1 MITTILATAFVLG
14 VLIFI
19 HELGHFLAAK
29 LSGIRIDR
37 FSMGYPPRLFG
48 KKIGDTDYCI
58 SAIPLGGYV
67 KISGMVDE
75 SMDTKQL
82 AKDPQPWEFRSK
94 PLHNRM
100 ATILA
105 GPFMNILLAFVIF
118 VSAVWIYGVGEVSE
132 EAVVG
137 SALEGK
143 PAAAAGLKDGDRILR
158 INGEAVADWKD
169 MTVKIQSSTQD
180 LLTVEFLRNDTLRTA
195 EVSSVMED
203 AEKPGDAPVRRIG
216 IMAQIVTRKSGFFEA
231 FAKGGENIYHWTKLI
246 ISSLVKLVT
255 GKESLRSLA
264 GPVAIAQIAGESAR
278 TGLSSLIGFLAIL
291 SLNLGLLNLLP
302 FPVLDGG
309 HLVILGLEGLFR
321 REIPVKAKLIIQ
333 QVGMVLL
340 LGLMLFVVYSDILR
354 VTKH

>member
-29 LSGIRIDR
+29 LSGMRVDR
-37 FSMGYPPRLFG
+37 FSLGYPPRLVG
-48 KKIGDTDYCI
+48 KKIGDTDYCV

-67 KISGMVDE
+67 KIAGMVDE

-94 PLHNRM
+94 PIYKRM

-132 EAVVG
+132 ESVVG
-137 SALEGK
+137 SVLEGK

-158 INGEAVADWKD
+158 INGEEVADWKD
-169 MTVKIQSSTQD
+169 MTVKIQSSQTD
-180 LLTVEFLRNDTLRTA
+180 LLEVEFLRNDTLRTA
-195 EVSSVMED
+195 MVSSVMED
-203 AEKPGDAPVRRIG
+203 AETPGEAPVRRIG
-216 IMAQIVTRKSGFFEA
+216 IMANIIMRKAGFFEA
-231 FAKGGENIYHWTKLI
+231 FARGGENIYHWTALIINSLAKLI
-246 ISSLVKLVT
+246 T

-264 GPVAIAQIAGESAR
+264 GPVAIAKIAGESAR
-278 TGLSSLIGFLAIL
+278 TGFSSLVGFLAIL

-309 HLVILGLEGLFR
+309 HLVMLALEGLFR
-321 REIPVKAKLIIQ
+321 REIPVKVKLIIQ